1 MAGNLM
7 RFDPINEMM
16 RLDPFRNIDDL
27 FREFSV
33 TPSLRGLEPEPRIR
47 LDVEEA
53 DDAYL
58 VKADLPGMKK
68 EDIKIAVEGNRVSIS
83 AECKREKEE
92 KSNGNVVRS
101 ERYYG
106 HQQRSFTLPQD
117 VDDAKASAS
126 YSDGVL
132 SLSLPKKAGTER
144 RQIAVK

>member
-1 MAGNLM
+1 MAGNLT
-7 RFDPINEMM
+7 RFDPINELM
-16 RLDPFRNIDDL
+16 RFDPFRGMDDV

-33 TPSLRGLEPEPRIR
+33 MPALRGLEPEPRIR

-53 DDAYL
+53 GDAYL
-58 VKADLPGMKK
+58 VKADLPGVKK
-68 EDIKIAVEGNRVSIS
+68 EDIKVAVEGNRVSIS

-106 HQQRSFTLPQD
+106 QQHRSFTLPQD
-117 VDDAKASAS
+117 VDEAKASAS

-132 SLSLPKKAGTER
+132 SLSLPKKPGAGT
-144 RQIAVK
+144 RQITVQ

>member
-7 RFDPINEMM
+7 RFDPINEML
-16 RLDPFRNIDDL
+16 RFDPFRNMDDL

-33 TPSLRGLEPEPRIR
+33 MPSLRGYEPEPRIR

-53 DDAYL
+53 DEAYM
-58 VKADLPGMKK
+58 VKADLPGVKK
-68 EDIKIAVEGNRVSIS
+68 EDIKVAVEGNRVSIS

-92 KSNGNVVRS
+92 KGNGNVVRS

-106 HQQRSFTLPQD
+106 QQHRSFTLPQD
-117 VDDAKASAS
+117 VDETKAQAS

-132 SLSLPKKAGTER
+132 SLSLPKKAGAGSK
-144 RQIAVK
+144 QITVQ